1 MSSLLKPII
10 NGEEYSKLSVD
21 DKAKYKVYVPESDL
35 EIKSLLDL
43 ANTQTK
49 AMSYLKPLH
58 DKIMAMPVDLPG
70 KQFAQ
75 AMETLETLIS
85 LLDPIKAL
93 MGVPII
99 GQLVKPLVNFLN
111 SLLQTL
117 GNIFYIMNCLIL
129 MKDVFTDSYVKVI
142 NDINWD
148 ELDQAK
154 ETIKRKKEA
163 AEKAAEDAKKELD
176 NMTEEERKAF
186 IDKRK
191 KEIEEEKQKLREAV
205 EKEIAK
211 DKEDLKKQVKK
222 MYDNFE
228 IADNYAKVM
237 KAMKTALA
245 QYSWEN
251 GTIKQSTV
259 KVLESLGVD
268 LSPLDQMTP
277 EQEKEFRK
285 RFPDPKEQIE
295 TMNIAIGKLNK
306 GTKYVLIT
314 ENKPVEEEIVE
325 KVEEI
330 KEVKDVR
337 TSKLS
342 EHFYLYELTQSSTAR
357 QKNIENVPS
366 ASEIENL
373 RLLCVNVLEPIY
385 NQFGKPTIT
394 SGYRCAELNK
404 AVGGAKTSEHQY
416 GKAVDIIVPGVPNE
430 TLARWISK
438 NCVYRQLIIER
449 SKTSQ
454 WIHVSYNCTDNKCQN
469 LTYNNGSTVSGLLDK
484 NNSRLV

>member
-163 AEKAAEDAKKELD
+163 AEKAAEEAKKELD
-176 NMTEEERKAF
+176 NMTEEERKAA
-186 IDKRK
+186 IDKRMK
-191 KEIEEEKQKLREAV
+191 KIEEEKQKLKEAV
-205 EKEIAK
+205 EKEIAR
-211 DKEDLKKQVKK
+211 DKASAEEYKKRLK
-222 MYDNFE
+222 NF
-228 IADNYAKVM
+228 
-237 KAMKTALA
+237 L
-245 QYSWEN
+245 
-251 GTIKQSTV
+251 
-259 KVLESLGVD
+259 
-268 LSPLDQMTP
+268 
-277 EQEKEFRK
+277 
-285 RFPDPKEQIE
+285 
-295 TMNIAIGKLNK
+295 
-306 GTKYVLIT
+306 
-314 ENKPVEEEIVE
+314 
-325 KVEEI
+325 
-330 KEVKDVR
+330 
-337 TSKLS
+337 
-342 EHFYLYELTQSSTAR
+342 
-357 QKNIENVPS
+357 
-366 ASEIENL
+366 
-373 RLLCVNVLEPIY
+373 
-385 NQFGKPTIT
+385 
-394 SGYRCAELNK
+394 
-404 AVGGAKTSEHQY
+404 
-416 GKAVDIIVPGVPNE
+416 
-430 TLARWISK
+430 
-438 NCVYRQLIIER
+438 
-449 SKTSQ
+449 
-454 WIHVSYNCTDNKCQN
+454 
-469 LTYNNGSTVSGLLDK
+469 
-484 NNSRLV
+484 